1 MNLSLANVEQ
11 LVRGQGLR
19 MVFEKIRRLEIVSK
33 YEVNPVRKLRWCFKP
48 HHRYLFFTP
57 PKRQGFLSNGVNRA
71 VFFLRLQNNQ
81 NHEILPGQ
89 NLAMH
94 NTSYNQTLI

>member
-1 MNLSLANVEQ
+1 MQ
-11 LVRGQGLR
+11 
-19 MVFEKIRRLEIVSK
+19 MVFEKIRRWVIASEC
-33 YEVNPVRKLRWCFKP
+33 EVNPVRKLRWCFKP

-57 PKRQGFLSNGVNRA
+57 PKRQGFLSNGVNSA
-71 VFFLRLQNNQ
+71 VLFLRLQNNQ
-81 NHEILPGQ
+81 NNEILPGQ